1 MTSFRKSAHVFVAR
15 VLNFCRERQ
24 LDADSTRELESHLQ
38 LHIDDNL
45 RAGMSPKE
53 ARREA
58 LLKLGGF
65 EQARQYCRDQRAFPV
80 FEPFL
85 QDLRFAFRSLRK
97 SPGFATVAILTL
109 ALGIGANTAIFTL
122 INQVLLRK
130 LSVRDPQQLVAF
142 GDSIFGGIAGGIDLG
157 GFGGYFPWDFARQ
170 LEENPGPFQGI
181 GAYGSFSSKVTV
193 AQATAASSAEP
204 SLLAT
209 ASLVS
214 GNYFAVLGA
223 QPLLGRTI
231 LPSDDATPG
240 SGAVAVVSYHFWRQ
254 SLSSDPAIVGKA
266 ITINGVP
273 FDVVGVMHE
282 AFYGFKQE
290 LEPTDLW
297 TPISMQPAVLQQP
310 TMLVPHSGLYFL
322 HIFGR
327 LCPQAA
333 TSKAAFAESQNWLNQ
348 QVRLGIRANE
358 GGSIPPERER
368 EIEHVS
374 VPLVPAAH
382 GVSLIRS
389 QYGDSLKILMAVV
402 GVVLLIACANLA
414 NSLLARGATRQREI
428 ATRLALGSSRARI
441 VRQSLTETLLLSA
454 VGSVLGLGLAF
465 AATRALIAF
474 VSQGKADITMSPAP
488 NLAVMLFTLSVA
500 FVTALLFGVA
510 PAVIF
515 ARIGHRG
522 SLNSSARTAQGGGG
536 RSSRFWPKT
545 LVTSQVMLS
554 MLLLI
559 GAGLLLRTLRN
570 LQDQDY
576 GFERTHLLLANFDE
590 SLARYQP
597 HQAPALHQLLLE
609 RLSAIPGVRSVAL
622 SATPPISDGAWSS
635 NISPA
640 GYTPAPKENMVSIL
654 NRVSGKYFETAGI
667 SILAGR
673 PIAAA
678 DTASSLKV
686 AVVSES
692 IAKRYYPLGQ
702 AIGRNLTIGIDSV
715 RGPWQI
721 VGIARDT
728 KSGNPRNTDPIR
740 MTYIPLAQIDLF
752 VPDQPGTPTSTA
764 NARPIAREENHD
776 CYAGTI
782 LLRTT
787 GDPAKTVADLRAAV
801 AAIDPNLPL
810 LDVKTIQD
818 QVSNLIAND
827 ELISALMTLFS
838 LLALLL
844 AAIGLYGVMSYNVV
858 QRTTEIGV
866 RIALGAQLRTVL
878 WMILRESLILL
889 VIGVGLGLPLAVA
902 ATRGIR
908 NQLFGLS
915 AIDPVTFVS
924 AIAVVSGIIL
934 LSTWL
939 PARRA
944 TRVDPV
950 VALRY
955 E

>member
-1 MTSFRKSAHVFVAR
+1 MTSFRKSVHVFVAR

-24 LDADSTRELESHLQ
+24 LDSDSTRELESHLQ

-45 RAGMSPKE
+45 RAGMPPKE

-65 EQARQYCRDQRAFPV
+65 EQARQYCRDQRAFPF

-97 SPGFATVAILTL
+97 SPGFTTVAILTL

-193 AQATAASSAEP
+193 GQATAASSAEP

-209 ASLVS
+209 ATLVS

-254 SLSSDPAIVGKA
+254 SLSSDPAIVGKS

-310 TMLVPHSGLYFL
+310 TMLSPRSGLYFL
-322 HIFGR
+322 HVFGR
-327 LCPQAA
+327 LSPQAA
-333 TSKAAFAESQNWLNQ
+333 TSKAVFAESQNWLNQ

-358 GGSIPPERER
+358 GGSITPERER

-515 ARIGHRG
+515 ARIGHRV
-522 SLNSSARTAQGGGG
+522 SLNSSARTTQGGGG
-536 RSSRFWPKT
+536 RSSRYWAKT

-576 GFERTHLLLANFDE
+576 GFERTHLLLANFGE
-590 SLARYQP
+590 SLAGYQP

-640 GYTPAPKENMVSIL
+640 GYTPAAKENMVSIL

-667 SILAGR
+667 SIRAGR
-673 PIAAA
+673 PITAA

-692 IAKRYYPLGQ
+692 IAKRYYTLGQ

-728 KSGNPRNTDPIR
+728 KSGNPRNTDPVR

-752 VPDQPGTPTSTA
+752 LPDQPGTPTSAA

-782 LLRTT
+782 LVRTT

-827 ELISALMTLFS
+827 ELISWLMTLFS

-908 NQLFGLS
+908 NRLFGLS

-944 TRVDPV
+944 TRVDPA